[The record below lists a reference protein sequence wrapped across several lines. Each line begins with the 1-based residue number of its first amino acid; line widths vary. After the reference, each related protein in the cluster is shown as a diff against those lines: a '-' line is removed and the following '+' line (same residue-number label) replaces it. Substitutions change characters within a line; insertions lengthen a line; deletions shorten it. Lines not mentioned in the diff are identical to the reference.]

1 MKSILLLIIIILSVV
16 KSNAQQSQIDS
27 LKIQIAN
34 LQTFQNKVELNLE
47 RCHQQY
53 KSGLGL
59 LGAGLIIGVVGVAAT
74 SLLDGVQYAL
84 IGVGGGFTIAGT
96 AIIIDSHRYL
106 GTIGT
111 H

>member
-1 MKSILLLIIIILSVV
+1 MKSILILIIIILSIV

-34 LQTFQNKVELNLE
+34 LQTFQNKVELNLD
-47 RCHQQY
+47 RCHRQY

-59 LGAGLIIGVVGVAAT
+59 LGAGVIIGGVGIAAN
-74 SLLDGVQYAL
+74 SLLDGVQFGLFCLGA
-84 IGVGGGFTIAGT
+84 GFTIAGT
-96 AIIIDSHRYL
+96 AMIIDSHRYL
-106 GTIGT
+106 GTIGA